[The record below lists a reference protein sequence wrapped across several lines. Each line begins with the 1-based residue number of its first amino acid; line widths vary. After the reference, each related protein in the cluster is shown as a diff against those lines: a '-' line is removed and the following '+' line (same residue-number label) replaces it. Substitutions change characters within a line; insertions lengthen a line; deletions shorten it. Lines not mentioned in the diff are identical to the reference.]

1 MANLSV
7 RKLDDEIVIKLRLRA
22 VQHRVSMEEEIRRII
37 TQAVTAPERLG
48 DMALNFFG
56 EDFGVEITPDKQGA
70 HEPIDL

>member
-7 RKLDDEIVIKLRLRA
+7 RKLDDEIVTKLRLRA

-48 DMALNFFG
+48 DMALDFFG
-56 EDFGVEITPDKQGA
+56 EDFGVETTPDKQAA